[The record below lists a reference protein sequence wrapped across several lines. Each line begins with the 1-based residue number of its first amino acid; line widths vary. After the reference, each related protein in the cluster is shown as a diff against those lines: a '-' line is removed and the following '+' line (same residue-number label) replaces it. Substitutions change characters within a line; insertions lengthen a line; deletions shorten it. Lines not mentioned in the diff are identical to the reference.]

1 MCGNRFRQQYG
12 GDMDIVKISLL
23 GIGGVILGF
32 LIKNTKPEYA
42 CLLTLG
48 VGVTILSL
56 AVGKIVYLFEVI
68 ADIRKQLPMDSKYL
82 TILLKMTG
90 ITYIGQFSAAIC
102 KDAGYQT
109 IGSQIELFCKLS
121 IMVLSIPI
129 LQALL
134 QTIQELL
141 V

>member
-1 MCGNRFRQQYG
+1 
-12 GDMDIVKISLL
+12 MDIVKISLL
-23 GIGGVILGF
+23 GIGGVLFGIF
-32 LIKNTKPEYA
+32 MKQAKPEYA
-42 CLLTLG
+42 ELVILG
-48 VGVTILSL
+48 VGITILSL
-56 AVGKIVYLFEVI
+56 AAGKILYLFDAI
-68 ADIRKQLPMDSKYL
+68 AKIRKQLPMDSSYL
-82 TILLKMTG
+82 TVLIKMVG

-109 IGSQIELFCKLS
+109 IGAQIELFCKLS

-134 QTIQELL
+134 DTIQELL

>member
-1 MCGNRFRQQYG
+1 
-12 GDMDIVKISLL
+12 MDIVKISLL
-23 GIGGVILGF
+23 GIGGVLLGIF
-32 LIKNTKPEYA
+32 MKQAKPEYA
-42 CLLTLG
+42 ELVILG
-48 VGVTILSL
+48 VGITILSL
-56 AVGKIVYLFEVI
+56 AAGKILYLFDAI
-68 ADIRKQLPMDSKYL
+68 AKIRKQLPMDSSYL
-82 TILLKMTG
+82 TVLIKMVG

-109 IGSQIELFCKLS
+109 IGAQIELFCKLS

-134 QTIQELL
+134 DTIQELL

>member
-1 MCGNRFRQQYG
+1 MWMGFDTR
-12 GDMDIVKISLL
+12 MDIVKISLL

-32 LIKNTKPEYA
+32 LLKNTKPEYA
-42 CLLTLG
+42 CLITLG
-48 VGVTILSL
+48 VGITILSL
-56 AVGKIVYLFEVI
+56 AVGKIVYLFEAI
-68 ADIRKQLPMDSKYL
+68 AKIREQLPMDSSYL
-82 TILLKMTG
+82 TVLIKMIG

-109 IGSQIELFCKLS
+109 VGTQIELFCKLS
-121 IMVLSIPI
+121 IMVLSIPV

-134 QTIQELL
+134 ETIQELL

>member
-1 MCGNRFRQQYG
+1 
-12 GDMDIVKISLL
+12 MDIVKISLL
-23 GIGGVILGF
+23 GIGGVLLGIF
-32 LIKNTKPEYA
+32 MKQAKPEYA
-42 CLLTLG
+42 ELIILG
-48 VGVTILSL
+48 VGITILSL
-56 AVGKIVYLFEVI
+56 AAGKIMYLFDAV
-68 ADIRKQLPMDSKYL
+68 AKIRKQLPMDSSYL
-82 TILLKMTG
+82 TVLIKMVG

-109 IGSQIELFCKLS
+109 IGAQIELFCKLS

-134 QTIQELL
+134 DTIQELL